1 MGSHLTSFV
10 SDHSGRL
17 TGRTRS
23 RDALTRLAKQL
34 RTGELPL
41 HEVVASL
48 SSRLLDLPETNV
60 GQGIDE
66 ALNALS
72 VSLPAD
78 RVTLYLRAADS
89 VSYVEV
95 AKTSQI
101 AGAGLYVGDPD
112 GTSNESALE
121 AFALAD
127 YPFIAAKM
135 CKGEAL
141 ELRSVDDLPGEATRE
156 RSLFRAPR
164 TGSLLFVPMV
174 SHRALV
180 GFVAIEAPRRW
191 APEAPSLVRVVVDML
206 ANLIERKRNHDR
218 LQKIEDRLQKTQR
231 LEIVG
236 RFASGIAHD
245 FNNYLTAILGYGE
258 LLSCELDAD
267 WRGQEEVNEIRNAAG
282 RASLLV
288 KQILGFSRP
297 KKHDLKI
304 LGLNSALAS
313 LGNIVDRVA
322 GDDVEVT
329 YCFGTDLA
337 NARVDPVNFDQLV
350 LNLVTNARDAMAH
363 EGGRLTI
370 ATNSATCSSGAAV
383 TLDVG
388 SADGALDVEAPVGL
402 ASGNYVV
409 MSVLDTGAGMTD
421 ETRVRLFEPF
431 FTTKER
437 GRGTGIG
444 LSSVAGIVEAS
455 EGGIVVASELGVG
468 STFHM
473 FFPVAD
479 KAEVS
484 HERSAP
490 QPPIMTSSGKNPVA
504 TRALGVWLD
513 GARSHRHW
521 RPRSPGER
529 WQ

>member
-1 MGSHLTSFV
+1 MGSHLTSFA
-10 SDHSGRL
+10 SDHSDRL

-34 RTGELPL
+34 RSGEQPL

-66 ALNALS
+66 ALNELG

-78 RVTLYLRAADS
+78 RVTLYLRAADAA
-89 VSYVEV
+89 SYVEV
-95 AKTSQI
+95 AKASQI
-101 AGAGLYVGDPD
+101 AGESLCAGDPD
-112 GTSNESALE
+112 GMSNESALE

-127 YPFIAAKM
+127 YPFIAGKM
-135 CKGEAL
+135 FKGEVL
-141 ELRSVDDLPGEATRE
+141 ELRSVDDLPGEATQE
-156 RSLFRAPR
+156 RSLVRAPR
-164 TGSLLFVPMV
+164 AGSLLFVPMV
-174 SHRALV
+174 SHGALV
-180 GFVAIEAPRRW
+180 GFVEIEAPRCW

-206 ANLIERKRNHDR
+206 ANLIERKRNHDK
-218 LQKIEDRLQKTQR
+218 LQKIEDRLQTTQR

-236 RFASGIAHD
+236 RVASGIAHD

-267 WRGQEEVNEIRNAAG
+267 RRGQEEINEIRNAAG

-288 KQILGFSRP
+288 KQILGVSRS

-304 LGLNSALAS
+304 LDLNSALAS

-337 NARVDPVNFDQLV
+337 NARVDPENFDQLV

-363 EGGRLTI
+363 EGGPLTI
-370 ATNSATCSSGAAV
+370 ATNSAKCSSGTAV

-388 SADGALDVEAPVGL
+388 RDDGALDVVVPVGL
-402 ASGNYVV
+402 APGDYVV
-409 MSVLDTGAGMTD
+409 MSVLDTGSGMTD

-455 EGGIVVASELGVG
+455 EGGIVVTSELGVG

-473 FFPVAD
+473 FLPVAD
-479 KAEVS
+479 DAEVN
-484 HERSAP
+484 HGRSAP
-490 QPPIMTSSGKNPVA
+490 QPPIVTGCGENSVA
-504 TRALGVWLD
+504 TRALGAGLD
-513 GARSHRHW
+513 GTRPQRQW
-521 RPRSPGER
+521 LPRSLGE
-529 WQ
+529 